1 MSNGYSDWWKKAI
14 KDTGDFFTHDTGGSS
29 TGPGQYTD
37 KEQRVAKTWGWLRPN
52 DPETL
57 AKREEAAREQGD
69 TAKSTEFQ
77 LKQEYG
83 TDDPAEIAKLK
94 ASQALLDYEKDPE
107 KAAGFGRKVQGA
119 QERAFKASRDATAI
133 ALRNALNQQ
142 VMAGQPVDAG
152 AAQAAFAGAT
162 ELADEQQA
170 QERATMNEAIRRAT
184 FGEGQRL
191 VAELQGAK
199 VPLTPGQQ
207 MMNKTGQNASK
218 AAMLFLAD
226 MADSQ
231 DPTGG
236 GAPTP
241 TESTA

>member
-1 MSNGYSDWWKKAI
+1 MASSYKEGVQNFLEGAA
-14 KDTGDFFTHDTGGSS
+14 DFFTHDKKPNSGNYFSLDSRIQRAKDRGN
-29 TGPGQYTD
+29 QAKVTD
-37 KEQRVAKTWGWLRPN
+37 LE
-52 DPETL
+52 
-57 AKREEAAREQGD
+57 
-69 TAKSTEFQ
+69 

-83 TDDPAEIAKLK
+83 TSDPAKIAKMK
-94 ASQALLDYEKDPE
+94 AGQALLDYEKNPE

-142 VMAGQPVDAG
+142 VMAGQPIDAG
-152 AAQAAFAGAT
+152 AAQAALAGAT
-162 ELADEQQA
+162 EMTDEQQA

-191 VAELQGAK
+191 VAELQGTK
-199 VPLTPGQQ
+199 VPLTPGEQ
-207 MMNKTGQNASK
+207 MLNQTGQNASK

-231 DPTGG
+231 DPSGG
-236 GAPTP
+236 GTPT